1 LLIAGAA
8 ETATPESPTS
18 QYPINPRINNQQST
32 INNQQC
38 PPVRVPDGFF
48 VAIFRIH
55 GLGAAVHA
63 IESGRVLSNDQYQ
76 LNP

>member
-1 LLIAGAA
+1 LLIVDCGCRWDG
-8 ETATPESPTS
+8 
-18 QYPINPRINNQQST
+18 NPGITNLAIPHQSNNQQST